1 MAMRRSPTSRRRCL
15 SSARDATLMLLTLV
29 VAVAENGVIGRD
41 GDLPW
46 HLPADLQHFKRSTLG
61 KPILMGRRTH
71 ESIGRALPGR
81 LNLVLT
87 RQADYAAPGC
97 EIVHTLD
104 QAEARAA
111 ADGATEL
118 MVIGGA
124 GLYREALSRADRI
137 LLTRVHAEVD
147 GDTQLPA
154 FDLNQWSERS
164 RCRREADAANPFAMS
179 FIELLR
185 RPESAAGA

>member
-1 MAMRRSPTSRRRCL
+1 
-15 SSARDATLMLLTLV
+15 MLLTLV

-41 GDLPW
+41 GELPW

-61 KPILMGRRTH
+61 KPILMGRKTH

-87 RQADYAAPGC
+87 RQADYSAPGC
-97 EIVHTLD
+97 EIVHSLD
-104 QAEARAA
+104 EAEIRAA

-124 GLYREALSRADRI
+124 GLYREALARAQRI
-137 LLTRVHAEVD
+137 LLTRVHADFD
-147 GDTQLPA
+147 GDTRLPEI
-154 FDLNQWSERS
+154 DLAEWSERS
-164 RCRREADAANPFAMS
+164 RSRREADAANPVSMS
-179 FIELLR
+179 FIELVR
-185 RPESAAGA
+185 RSESSEAGRPQG

>member
-1 MAMRRSPTSRRRCL
+1 
-15 SSARDATLMLLTLV
+15 MLLTLV

-41 GDLPW
+41 GELPW

-61 KPILMGRRTH
+61 KPILMGRKTH

-87 RQADYAAPGC
+87 RQADYSAPGC
-97 EIVHTLD
+97 EIVHSLD
-104 QAEARAA
+104 EAEARAA

-124 GLYREALSRADRI
+124 GLYREALARAQRI
-137 LLTRVHAEVD
+137 LLTRVHAD
-147 GDTQLPA
+147 FSGDTRLPE
-154 FDLNQWSERS
+154 FDLAEWSERS
-164 RCRREADAANPFAMS
+164 RSRREADADNPVPMS
-179 FIELLR
+179 FIELVR
-185 RPESAAGA
+185 RAGSPGAD